1 MNCNPLLDTYMY
13 ETEYLDHD
21 TVELTANRIS
31 NTIYKATD
39 PDENESLLFK
49 EILDHRKYAVSL

>member
-1 MNCNPLLDTYMY
+1 MNCNPLLDTYIY

-21 TVELTANRIS
+21 AVGLTANRIF

-39 PDENESLLFK
+39 PDEKESLLFK
-49 EILDHRKYAVSL
+49 AILDHRKDAVSL

>member
-21 TVELTANRIS
+21 TVELTDNRIS

-39 PDENESLLFK
+39 SDKNESLLFK
-49 EILDHRKYAVSL
+49 AILDHRKYAVSL